1 MKQLCGYYRALRR
14 ITRRHCC
21 QIPWTRTAIYDLEA
35 NIDSYTVLDPDDID
49 KANDLLYSDN
59 ITSKDK
65 QKLTFYFKKAKNL
78 IENYDVTKQQEIV
91 ALMRHFVRFY
101 EFLLQVSCFEDVDL
115 HKKYNFIIFAFL
127 HQHQA
132 SRRRL

>member
-1 MKQLCGYYRALRR
+1 MTAAFAPYYTTTLLSNSV
-14 ITRRHCC
+14 T
-21 QIPWTRTAIYDLEA
+21 PTAIYDLEA
-35 NIDSYTVLDPDDID
+35 NIDSYTVLDPDDIE

-91 ALMRHFVRFY
+91 AL
-101 EFLLQVSCFEDVDL
+101 S
-115 HKKYNFIIFAFL
+115 YNFV
-127 HQHQA
+127 
-132 SRRRL
+132 